1 MTNQQINDL
10 KPLMAAICV
19 VLLFLCVMLYHYRQ
33 LGKSIAATFKGGVIA
48 VMVMLGIIDER

>member
-1 MTNQQINDL
+1 
-10 KPLMAAICV
+10 MAAICV

-48 VMVMLGIIDER
+48 LLVILGIIDER

>member
-1 MTNQQINDL
+1 MTNQEITNL
-10 KPLMAAICV
+10 KPLMAAVCV

-48 VMVMLGIIDER
+48 LLVMLGIIDER